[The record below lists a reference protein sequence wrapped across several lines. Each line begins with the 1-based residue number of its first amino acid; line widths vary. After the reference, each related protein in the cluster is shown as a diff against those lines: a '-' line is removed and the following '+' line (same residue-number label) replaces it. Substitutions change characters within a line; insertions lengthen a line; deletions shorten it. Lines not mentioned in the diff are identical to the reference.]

1 MSMLKQEYKE
11 GEMKLA
17 DALDLSIK
25 VLSKTLDLSKLT
37 ADKIEIA
44 TLKRVDGKTVI
55 SILENDQVQ
64 KLIDKL
70 EAAEKAAE
78 EVKREKELQPKAD
91 SK

>member
-1 MSMLKQEYKE
+1 
-11 GEMKLA
+11 MKLA

-64 KLIDKL
+64 KLIDKFD
-70 EAAEKAAE
+70 AAEKAAE
-78 EVKREKELQPKAD
+78 EVKREKELQQKAD

>member
-1 MSMLKQEYKE
+1 MLKQEYKE

-64 KLIDKL
+64 KLIDKF

-78 EVKREKELQPKAD
+78 EVKREKELQQKAD

>member
-64 KLIDKL
+64 KLIDKF

-78 EVKREKELQPKAD
+78 EVKREKELQQKAD

>member
-1 MSMLKQEYKE
+1 MLKQEYKE
-11 GEMKLA
+11 GEMKLP

-64 KLIDKL
+64 KLIDKF

-78 EVKREKELQPKAD
+78 EVKREKELQQKAD